1 MRKIKKVTKKGC
13 KFMINIIEKSKYKNI
28 KKLYGIKDITEDGY
42 ILLDNKQI
50 GIYKVEPIN
59 IINSSDEY
67 KIKIYSTYLSC
78 IKSCNNIQILIKT
91 EKQSFDKQIEFYAK
105 RLMQIECEELKNAIK
120 KYIEYL
126 EKQNQIESYTKQ
138 IFIIV
143 DNKNNLVEQEIKN
156 FEQSLLN
163 IGVRMKRINKIAD
176 ILVILKESMLKDKLN
191 YA

>member
-1 MRKIKKVTKKGC
+1 
-13 KFMINIIEKSKYKNI
+13 MINIIEKSKYKNI

-78 IKSCNNIQILIKT
+78 IKSCNNTQILIKT
-91 EKQSFDKQIEFYAK
+91 EKQRFDEQIEFYEK
-105 RLMQIECEELKNAIK
+105 RLMQIECEELINAIK

-126 EKQNQIESYTKQ
+126 EKQNLIESYTKQ
-138 IFIIV
+138 IYIIV